1 MRLLLLVFVSTL
13 LAVWLF
19 SANGEDFLAPEAA
32 FPVAVAVEA
41 DTLTITVDIQDGYYL
56 YRDKIRLSSQDLI
69 LEKTPWPAAVM
80 KNDPSFGEVAIY
92 PQPLTLTWTI
102 AKRQS
107 AIETADIF
115 FEYQGCSEAGLCY
128 PPQRLTLP
136 VHLPVHLPAKATP
149 ALPVNLPLNGTA
161 TVSENVPA
169 DLPGDLA
176 ENPASASA
184 SSTAKPIEAES
195 YETPTRNALLDATAQ
210 RKSFGLQQ
218 DELLAPEVA
227 FVPQLLAEKNGQL
240 AIFWR
245 VQPGYYL
252 YEKSLEI
259 KNNGQNLAMAWDA
272 ALEKEDAYFGKVLVY
287 PNDFLGKILDAIEGD
302 TLTVAF
308 QGCSEKFGVCYP
320 TVSQNINIP
329 MPQVAAHRDAV
340 ARLAESSLPS
350 NPINDENSGNES
362 NEKNAGERTAVLS
375 ETESIRQN
383 LAEKS
388 FFINILI
395 FFGLGLLL
403 AFTPC
408 VFPMIPILSG
418 IIAGQSQLSAW
429 RGFSL
434 SVVYVLGMAL
444 TYTALG
450 VAMALLG
457 AEANLQAAMQNP
469 WVLGSFA
476 SIFVLL
482 ALSMF
487 GLYDLQLPPSWQ
499 AALSNA
505 SNQQRGGHYVGVAVM
520 GVLSAL
526 IVGPCVAAPLA
537 GALLYIS
544 QSGDVWLGGSALF
557 AMSLGMGLP
566 LLLIGASAGHWLPKA
581 GAWMDATK
589 AVFGVLLLAVGIW
602 LISRVLPSDINLLL
616 WAALFLGSGVYLGA
630 FAATTSGWQRLRQ
643 TLGLASVLFAI
654 TLFLGAASGGKS
666 LWPPLAHWQGQSPVS
681 AQALIFEKVNDSN
694 SLTAALAAAGGQK
707 VMLDFT
713 ADWCIACQELEEIT
727 FKDQRVQQALAD
739 YRLLQVD
746 LSQQTPENLAL
757 LKTFG
762 LFGPPALLFFNDQGQ
777 ELRGKRIIGFVPP
790 EKFLGNLP

>member
-1 MRLLLLVFVSTL
+1 MRLLLLVFVSAL

-41 DTLTITVDIQDGYYL
+41 DKLTVTVDIQDGYYL

-69 LEKTPWPAAVM
+69 LEKTPWPEAVI

-92 PQPLTLTWTI
+92 AQPLTLTWTI
-102 AKRQS
+102 AERQTAANS
-107 AIETADIF
+107 ANIA

-136 VHLPVHLPAKATP
+136 VNLPANFSET
-149 ALPVNLPLNGTA
+149 LPVNGTA
-161 TVSENVPA
+161 SGSMNLPA
-169 DLPGDLA
+169 DTPANLS
-176 ENPASASA
+176 ESPASAPA
-184 SSTAKPIEAES
+184 TSTQNIVKTES
-195 YETPTRNALLDATAQ
+195 YDTPASDALLDLNAASQ
-210 RKSFGLQQ
+210 QASFGLQQ
-218 DELLAPEVA
+218 TDELLAPEVA
-227 FVPQLLAEKNGQL
+227 FVPQILAEKNGQL

-245 VQPGYYL
+245 VTPGYYL
-252 YEKSLEI
+252 YEKSLAI
-259 KNNGQNLAMAWDA
+259 KNNGQNLAVDWDA
-272 ALEKEDAYFGKVLVY
+272 ALEKNDPYFGKVLVY
-287 PNDFLGKILDAIEGD
+287 PNDFSGKILDAIEGD
-302 TLTVAF
+302 TLTIDF
-308 QGCSEKFGVCYP
+308 QGCSENFGVCYP
-320 TVSQNINIP
+320 TVSQNIDIP

-340 ARLAESSLPS
+340 ALLAENALTS
-350 NPINDENSGNES
+350 NAINAENSGNES
-362 NEKNAGERTAVLS
+362 NENNEKTATGLS
-375 ETESIRQN
+375 ETDSITQN

-388 FFINILI
+388 FFINVLI

-434 SVVYVLGMAL
+434 SLVYVLGMAL

-469 WVLGSFA
+469 WVLGTFA
-476 SIFVLL
+476 GIFLLL

-499 AALSNA
+499 TALSNA

-537 GALLYIS
+537 GALIYIS

-602 LISRVLPSDINLLL
+602 LISRVLPSDISLLL
-616 WAALFLGSGVYLGA
+616 WSALFLGSGVYLGA
-630 FAATTSGWQRLRQ
+630 FSTTTSGWQRLRQ
-643 TLGLASVLFAI
+643 TLGLASVLLAV

-666 LWPPLAHWQGQSPVS
+666 FWPPLAHWQGQGLVS
-681 AQALIFEKVNDSN
+681 EQALIFEKVNDSN
-694 SLTAALAAAGGQK
+694 ALTAALAAAGGQK
-707 VMLDFT
+707 VMLEFT

-746 LSQQTPENLAL
+746 LSQQTPENLGL
-757 LKTFG
+757 LKAFG
-762 LFGPPALLFFNDQGQ
+762 LFGPPALLFFNEQGQ

-790 EKFLGNLP
+790 EKFLSNLP